1 MLDAKLKQLEVARWG
16 GAWLA
21 RPHQARRLARRLAAM
36 LPELIQALPRDAV
49 RDVAGTERAAA
60 MAAWNEGRSQAAI
73 EWALD
78 RLAEY
83 LAANAEVIHA
93 GVEAQ
98 TAKWIPKFVDR
109 IIAEKI
115 TSGALQLMQEMRA
128 PDHPWRQ
135 DIREAVEGFI
145 ARLATDPELRARGE
159 ALKLK
164 LLADPGLQDQARA
177 VWAGL
182 ESRLA
187 SGASEGVAERLEQV
201 LLALGRWLDQDEAA
215 QARLN
220 DWARIIVRR
229 LIAPRRAEIGRF
241 IAQVVA
247 GWDTKSVV
255 DKLELQFGKDLQYIR
270 VNGTI
275 VGGLAG
281 LAIHAVSQVL

>member
-1 MLDAKLKQLEVARWG
+1 MTRG
-16 GAWLA
+16 GCG
-21 RPHQARRLARRLAAM
+21 
-36 LPELIQALPRDAV
+36 D
-49 RDVAGTERAAA
+49 
-60 MAAWNEGRSQAAI
+60 
-73 EWALD
+73 
-78 RLAEY
+78 
-83 LAANAEVIHA
+83 
-93 GVEAQ
+93 
-98 TAKWIPKFVDR
+98 
-109 IIAEKI
+109 
-115 TSGALQLMQEMRA
+115 
-128 PDHPWRQ
+128 
-135 DIREAVEGFI
+135 AVEGFI

-177 VWAGL
+177 VWTGL